1 MFKRETITSFSEI
14 KLRLSGMRV
23 TEQYEIL
30 LSGDKAEVSLYFLSY
45 ENREEKYNLRKRAT
59 VSESEMLD
67 ILNQCGVLKW
77 NGFSGKNPP
86 HVLDGVMFRF
96 TAVVN
101 DGRKIS
107 ADGSNNFPKHYREFT
122 AALFN
127 MLNNT

>member
-1 MFKRETITSFSEI
+1 
-14 KLRLSGMRV
+14 MRV

-45 ENREEKYNLRKRAT
+45 ENREEKYNLQKRAT

-67 ILNQCGVLKW
+67 VLNQCGVLKW

-101 DGRKIS
+101 DGRKII
-107 ADGSNNFPKHYREFT
+107 ANGSNNFPKHYREFT
-122 AALFN
+122 SALRN
-127 MLNNT
+127 VLNNT

>member
-45 ENREEKYNLRKRAT
+45 ENREEKYNLQKRAT

-101 DGRKIS
+101 DGRKIV
-107 ADGSNNFPKHYREFT
+107 ADGSNNFPKHYREFIS
-122 AALFN
+122 ALRN

>member
-45 ENREEKYNLRKRAT
+45 ENREEKYNLQKRAT

-101 DGRKIS
+101 DGRKII

-122 AALFN
+122 AALRN
-127 MLNNT
+127 ILNK

>member
-45 ENREEKYNLRKRAT
+45 ENREEKYNLQKRAT

-101 DGRKIS
+101 DGRKIV
-107 ADGSNNFPKHYREFT
+107 ANGSNNFPKHYREFT
-122 AALFN
+122 AALRN
-127 MLNNT
+127 MLNK

>member
-45 ENREEKYNLRKRAT
+45 ENREEKYNLQKRAT

-101 DGRKIS
+101 DGRKII
-107 ADGSNNFPKHYREFT
+107 ANGSNNFPKHYREFT
-122 AALFN
+122 AALRN
-127 MLNNT
+127 MLNK

>member
-45 ENREEKYNLRKRAT
+45 ENREEKNNLQKRAT

-67 ILNQCGVLKW
+67 ILNQCDVLKW

-101 DGRKIS
+101 DGRKII

-122 AALFN
+122 AALRN

>member
-45 ENREEKYNLRKRAT
+45 ENREEKYNLQKRAT

-101 DGRKIS
+101 DGRKIV

-122 AALFN
+122 AALHN

>member
-45 ENREEKYNLRKRAT
+45 ENREEKYNLQKRAT

-101 DGRKIS
+101 DGRKIV
-107 ADGSNNFPKHYREFT
+107 ADGSNNFPKHYRDIKLRFYI
-122 AALFN
+122 ARIFK
-127 MLNNT
+127 

>member
-45 ENREEKYNLRKRAT
+45 ENREEKYNLQKRAT

-101 DGRKIS
+101 DGRKII

-122 AALFN
+122 AALHN